1 MYTVSDSYSID
12 LDVKLKFAIYLSLS
26 MEVCSHRVDASL
38 APTWCMDNCLRYYP
52 WSTGWRTL

>member
-52 WSTGWRTL
+52 WSTG